1 MSIEPKA
8 EIVIVT
14 GLSGAGRSTCLKLL
28 EDYNF
33 EAIDNL
39 PLTLMSDLFSPL
51 ISNPKN
57 ESRKKIAVGVDPRT
71 RGFNAQSLIDI
82 LGELKLEK
90 AKFYVVFLD
99 CDNAS
104 LIRRFTETRRKH
116 PLAIDRPVSD
126 GIKTERKLL
135 EGVRRAADFI
145 IDSSNLTL
153 PQFQTLVKNTLHLEK
168 NKELSVTV
176 ISFGF
181 RNGLPR
187 EADMI
192 FDVRFLTN
200 PHYDPKLRP
209 LDGRQDEIGNFI
221 ENDPAFGV
229 FFDNLKNLLD
239 PLLPKYAEEGKSYL
253 TIAFGCT
260 GGKHRSVFVAEK
272 FVHWLEKSDYILS
285 TRHRDLAIN

>member
-153 PQFQTLVKNTLHLEK
+153 PQFQTLVKNTLYLEK
-168 NKELSVTV
+168 SKELSVTV

-221 ENDPAFGV
+221 ENDPAFEV

>member
-51 ISNPKN
+51 ISNPKT
-57 ESRKKIAVGVDPRT
+57 EPIKKIAVGVDPRT

-82 LGELKLEK
+82 LGKLKLEK

-153 PQFQTLVKNTLHLEK
+153 PQFQTLVKNTLYLEK
-168 NKELSVTV
+168 SKELSVTV

-221 ENDPAFGV
+221 ENDPTFEV

>member
-1 MSIEPKA
+1 MGIEPKA

-51 ISNPKN
+51 ISNPKT
-57 ESRKKIAVGVDPRT
+57 EPLKKIAVGVDPRT
-71 RGFNAQSLIDI
+71 RGFSAQSLIDI
-82 LGELKLEK
+82 LGKLKLEK

-99 CDNAS
+99 CDTAS

-153 PQFQTLVKNTLHLEK
+153 PQFQTLVKNTLYLEK
-168 NKELSVTV
+168 SKELSVTV

-200 PHYDPKLRP
+200 PHYDTKLRP

-221 ENDPAFGV
+221 ANDPAFEV

-272 FVHWLEKSDYILS
+272 FVHWLRKSDYILS
-285 TRHRDLAIN
+285 TRHRDLTIN

>member
-51 ISNPKN
+51 ISSAKTEPL
-57 ESRKKIAVGVDPRT
+57 KKIAVGVDPRT
-71 RGFNAQSLIDI
+71 RGFSAQSLIDI
-82 LGELKLEK
+82 LGKLRLEK
-90 AKFYVVFLD
+90 AKVYVVFLD

-168 NKELSVTV
+168 SKELSVTV

-209 LDGRQDEIGNFI
+209 LDGRQDEIANFI
-221 ENDPAFGV
+221 ANDPAFEV

-272 FVHWLEKSDYILS
+272 FVHWLKNSDYILS
-285 TRHRDLAIN
+285 IRHRDLTIN

>member
-153 PQFQTLVKNTLHLEK
+153 PQFQTLVKNTLYLEK
-168 NKELSVTV
+168 SKELSVTV

>member
-153 PQFQTLVKNTLHLEK
+153 PQFQTLVKNTLYLEK
-168 NKELSVTV
+168 SKELSVTV

-285 TRHRDLAIN
+285 TRHRDLTIN

>member
-1 MSIEPKA
+1 MGIEPKA
-8 EIVIVT
+8 EIIIVT

-39 PLTLMSDLFSPL
+39 PLTLMSNLFSTL
-51 ISNPKN
+51 ISNP
-57 ESRKKIAVGVDPRT
+57 ETEPQKKIAVGVDPRT
-71 RGFNAQSLIDI
+71 RGFSAQSLIDT
-82 LGELKLEK
+82 LEKLKLQK

-135 EGVRRAADFI
+135 EGVRQAADFI

-153 PQFQTLVKNTLHLEK
+153 PQFQTLVKNTLNLEK
-168 NKELSVTV
+168 SKARAVTV

-181 RNGLPR
+181 RNIDQLASLINQSFIKKTNYNDKVKKLKKVGTNILYNTLTEINFVR
-187 EADMI
+187 EYY
-192 FDVRFLTN
+192 DV
-200 PHYDPKLRP
+200 
-209 LDGRQDEIGNFI
+209 
-221 ENDPAFGV
+221 V
-229 FFDNLKNLLD
+229 F
-239 PLLPKYAEEGKSYL
+239 KS
-253 TIAFGCT
+253 I
-260 GGKHRSVFVAEK
+260 KSMS
-272 FVHWLEKSDYILS
+272 LE
-285 TRHRDLAIN
+285 

>member
-82 LGELKLEK
+82 LGKLKLEK

-153 PQFQTLVKNTLHLEK
+153 PQFQTLVKNTLYLEK
-168 NKELSVTV
+168 SKELSVTV

-272 FVHWLEKSDYILS
+272 FVH
-285 TRHRDLAIN
+285 

>member
-1 MSIEPKA
+1 MDHGKVEPQ
-8 EIVIVT
+8 
-14 GLSGAGRSTCLKLL
+14 
-28 EDYNF
+28 
-33 EAIDNL
+33 
-39 PLTLMSDLFSPL
+39 
-51 ISNPKN
+51 
-57 ESRKKIAVGVDPRT
+57 KKIAVGVDPRT
-71 RGFNAQSLIDI
+71 RGFSPQSLIGT
-82 LGELKLEK
+82 LERLKLQN

-135 EGVRRAADFI
+135 EGVRQAADFI

-153 PQFQTLVKNTLHLEK
+153 PQFQTLVKNTLNLEK
-168 NKELSVTV
+168 SKELTVTI

-200 PHYDPKLRP
+200 PYYDPKLRP
-209 LDGRQDEIGNFI
+209 LDGRQDEIGIFI
-221 ENDPAFGV
+221 ANDPAFQI
-229 FFDNLKNLLD
+229 FFDNLKKLLD

-260 GGKHRSVFVAEK
+260 GGRHRSVFVAEK
-272 FVHWLEKSDYILS
+272 FVHWLKKSDYILS
-285 TRHRDLAIN
+285 TRHRDLTIN

>member
-82 LGELKLEK
+82 LGKLKLEK

-153 PQFQTLVKNTLHLEK
+153 PQFQTLVKNTLYLEK
-168 NKELSVTV
+168 SKELSVTV

-285 TRHRDLAIN
+285 TRHRDLTIN